1 MNNFSDFVNDLEVSM
16 KKSQIGSMTES
27 EINQFLLKTNKIIPK
42 PVQNIIQLTKKYDI
56 MHKEELDSI
65 RESSKQNLK
74 KVYNDNFSQNHKNMT
89 YDDFEELWCQLKDIK
104 DQYKLLPQCM
114 CAQTREQIMSGG
126 TSIDDITMDLSAPQE
141 RNAIIKN
148 CIPVLYGI
156 VNHYLKIST
165 LTRGD
170 LIPIVLVSAS
180 EATDQWMNDIH
191 GFFSRSSFKQ
201 YMIRYIEEVLNK
213 KLGIQDNMPDIYKTG
228 VEYIDSNEK
237 DQWADL
243 YRIIESNF
251 KQRECD
257 IFYRYFGLNG
267 YRREKSKDLAR
278 SMRMSEEFIR
288 SNVINKILTY
298 LKLDKKIG
306 DILKNIQQS
315 YDETLMTELVGC
327 GIDVIT
333 ETLLNDDI
341 FILLEDLTRWSDEC
355 VFVSS
360 LNNVFSTFDKK
371 DDVGEIIN
379 ILKNNELYL
388 EEHYKIY
395 KKIIILFLNK
405 MYPTECFSRKSDVVI
420 LGYVNELRGYF
431 QKFGIRM

>member
-1 MNNFSDFVNDLEVSM
+1 MNNFSDFVNDLGVSM

-27 EINQFLLKTNKIIPK
+27 EVDQFLLKTNKIIPK

-56 MHKEELDSI
+56 MHKEDLDLI

-74 KVYNDNFSQNHKNMT
+74 KVYNDSFSQNHKNMT
-89 YDDFEELWCQLKDIK
+89 YDDFEELWHQLKDIK

-126 TSIDDITMDLSAPQE
+126 TSIDDITMDLSVPQE
-141 RNAIIKN
+141 RNVIIKN
-148 CIPVLYGI
+148 CIPVLYRI

-180 EATDQWMNDIH
+180 EATDRWMNDIH
-191 GFFSRSSFKQ
+191 GSFAYSLFKQ
-201 YMIRYIEEVLNK
+201 YMIRYIEDVLNK
-213 KLGIQDNMPDIYKTG
+213 KLGIQDNMPDIYETG
-228 VEYIDSNEK
+228 VGYIDSNEK
-237 DQWADL
+237 DQWTDL

-379 ILKNNELYL
+379 ILKNNESYL

>member
-1 MNNFSDFVNDLEVSM
+1 MNNFSDFVNDLGVSM

-56 MHKEELDSI
+56 MHKEDLDLI

-74 KVYNDNFSQNHKNMT
+74 KVYNDSFSQNHKNMT
-89 YDDFEELWCQLKDIK
+89 YDDFEELWHQLKDIK

-126 TSIDDITMDLSAPQE
+126 TSIDDITMDLSVPQE
-141 RNAIIKN
+141 RNVIIKN
-148 CIPVLYGI
+148 CIPVLYRI

-180 EATDQWMNDIH
+180 EATDRWMNDIH
-191 GFFSRSSFKQ
+191 GSFAYSLFKQ
-201 YMIRYIEEVLNK
+201 YMIRYIEDVLNK
-213 KLGIQDNMPDIYKTG
+213 KLGIQDNMPDIYETG
-228 VEYIDSNEK
+228 VGYIDSNEK
-237 DQWADL
+237 DQWTDL

-379 ILKNNELYL
+379 ILKNNESYL